1 MTQDEARIIENYVLS
16 RRLEEISHP
25 DNLRFLAY
33 LIQDHDHMR
42 EKLMSEPNPRLRR
55 EKFEAMRPYLRFRP
69 STLDGYELAEKMRAY
84 GFQPIYD
91 EQESVSK
98 IEFPASAI
106 HEVKP

>member
-1 MTQDEARIIENYVLS
+1 MTEAEARIVENYVLS

-42 EKLMSEPNPRLRR
+42 EKLMTEPNPRLRR

-69 STLDGYELAEKMRAY
+69 DSVDGYEIAERLRAQ
-84 GFQPIYD
+84 GFQPIYG
-91 EQESVSK
+91 EQEAVSK
-98 IEFPASAI
+98 LVLPPSAL
-106 HEVKP
+106 HEVKE